1 MYNSEIFCT
10 FASDKCLHKKLINN
24 TVEKMDCSTNIEC
37 QLEVFGNGQSIPLD
51 NDRIVYTIKEAE
63 QEIFELDESI
73 DSLKLLKPNCDKID
87 YALAASSGCLCGI
100 IDVFLVGKPGE
111 SPLEE
116 ITDKWF
122 DKKVSLFAKICG
134 WKGPKKA
141 TVDPVKSAIGFLER
155 KFKVPYDQRGAG
167 DAGKIIFGLT
177 AKSHHFKSLAH
188 NPTLLGL
195 FFSILDQFT
204 LSSHFINEGQL
215 IELVDVGGTFEL
227 KGNNFPAKIW
237 CGFVNWFGHRM
248 SDVAG
253 SSGSKSRGMGIPSP
267 IWSWTNNI
275 IAIKA
280 KLNIP
285 VSEFDKNFNELGAEL
300 FNKGFDARFQTT
312 QAIPVFI
319 NSLLV
324 RLMYSVRRFIQYYN
338 DTNEKERSF
347 RKMWDTIKPFSNP
360 SVERMLLVAHGAFC
374 LIDGSD
380 ATIRSFVAGGGTFN
394 PVEFFLRLNVI
405 GIGRFSISL
414 YGEAKRAIHYHQAEQ
429 DAIFEQNRKL
439 ILVNFVKELEKLSQF
454 YDDAEDYTWII
465 DFNNGNLESALKKSA
480 RLAVRRGCAEDKTL
494 MSKKKI
500 DDFFTNRK

>member
-1 MYNSEIFCT
+1 
-10 FASDKCLHKKLINN
+10 
-24 TVEKMDCSTNIEC
+24 MDGSTNIRC
-37 QLEVFGNGQSIPLD
+37 QLEVIGKGNSIPLG
-51 NDRIVYTIKEAE
+51 NDRIVYAIKVAE
-63 QEIFELDESI
+63 QDIFELNETI
-73 DSLKLLKPNCDKID
+73 DSLKFLKPNCDKID

-111 SPLEE
+111 SPLGE

-122 DKKVSLFAKICG
+122 DNKVRLFAKACG

-141 TVDPVKSAIGFLER
+141 TTNPVKSAIGFLER

-167 DAGKIIFGLT
+167 DAGSIIFGLT

-204 LSSHFINEGQL
+204 LSSHFVSEGQL

-227 KGNNFPAKIW
+227 KGNNIPSKVW
-237 CGFVNWFGHRM
+237 CGFVNWIGHMM

-253 SSGSKSRGMGIPSP
+253 SSGGKGRGMGIPSP
-267 IWSWTNNI
+267 IWSWANNI

-285 VSEFDKNFNELGAEL
+285 VSDFDKNFNELGAEL
-300 FNKGFDARFQTT
+300 FNNGFDARFQTA
-312 QAIPVFI
+312 QAIPVFV

-324 RLMYSVRRFIQYYN
+324 RLMYSVRRFIQYYI
-338 DTNEKERSF
+338 DTKEEERSF
-347 RKMWDTIKPFSNP
+347 RKMWDTIKPFSNLT
-360 SVERMLLVAHGAFC
+360 VERMLTVAHGTFC
-374 LIDGSD
+374 LVDGSD

-405 GIGRFSISL
+405 GIGRFSVSL
-414 YGEAKRAIHYHQAEQ
+414 YGEAKRAINYHRAEE
-429 DAIFEQNRKL
+429 DAFFAQNEKL
-439 ILVNFVKELEKLSQF
+439 ILENYIEGLKVLQEY
-454 YDDAEDYTWII
+454 YDDDEDYTWIN
-465 DFNNGNLESALKKSA
+465 DLNNGNFEEALEKSA
-480 RLAVRRGCAEDKTL
+480 SLAVRRGCSEEKTL
-494 MSKKKI
+494 KSKKEV